1 MGPDG
6 QTGGGLSM
14 NRSGLLTVALV
25 LASWG
30 IFVILVMAVFYPHVL
45 AAFWKWLIS
54 HGSEYT

>member
-1 MGPDG
+1 
-6 QTGGGLSM
+6 M
-14 NRSGLLTVALV
+14 NRLNSILLIALV

-54 HGSEYT
+54 HGGEYP